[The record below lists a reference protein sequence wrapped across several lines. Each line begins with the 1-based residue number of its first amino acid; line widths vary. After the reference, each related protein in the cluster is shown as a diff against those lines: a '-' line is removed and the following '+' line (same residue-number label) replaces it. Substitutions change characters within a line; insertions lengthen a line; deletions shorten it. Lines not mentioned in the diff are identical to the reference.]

1 MIEFKLQDGQRC
13 AVNPKL
19 ITAIVS
25 RSESPGLAL
34 NQTLICFGAD
44 GVGNSDF
51 IVTTPYKAVLYA
63 IQVDLAGE

>member
-25 RSESPGLAL
+25 LSDQ
-34 NQTLICFGAD
+34 NQTLICFGED
-44 GVGNSDF
+44 GAGNSAF